1 MFGKAR
7 QQLALSIYKL
17 LLQRLACGLHDL
29 CLPGEKCI
37 RVKSMVWCCA
47 HVVLSPMA
55 GFRGVV
61 IIAFH
66 EYQAGSRWS
75 PAVVPGAIIY
85 LLDLRSD
92 KAAT

>member
-29 CLPGEKCI
+29 CLPGAKYT
-37 RVKSMVWCCA
+37 SLVWCCA
-47 HVVLSPMA
+47 HVVLSPMT
-55 GFRGVV
+55 GLCVV
-61 IIAFH
+61 AITAFH